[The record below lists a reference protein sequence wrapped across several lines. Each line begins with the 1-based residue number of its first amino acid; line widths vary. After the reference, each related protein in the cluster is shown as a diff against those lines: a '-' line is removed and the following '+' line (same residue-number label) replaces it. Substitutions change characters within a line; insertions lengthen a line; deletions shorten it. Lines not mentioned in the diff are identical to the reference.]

1 MIILRLKRHPSSK
14 IVYRCT
20 PRKVSLCGKLI
31 LTFNQ
36 VRRKRDNYRV
46 AQSQCLYATA
56 VASIDDK
63 RRRES
68 TLTLSSTSSGHVPKP
83 VHAALPSLRD

>member
-20 PRKVSLCGKLI
+20 PRDASLCGELI

-36 VRRKRDNYRV
+36 VRRKRDNYSV
-46 AQSQCLYATA
+46 VQSQCLYAVA
-56 VASIDDK
+56 GASIDGK
-63 RRRES
+63 HRREPI
-68 TLTLSSTSSGHVPKP
+68 LTLSSTSSGHVQKT